1 MNNITAPNYFSWS
14 PKSSYQLILNI
25 STYLYC
31 KHLHFDF
38 ESSFLVYG
46 ATWGSPFIPF
56 LKKIGA
62 KFYMKTVTSRTLR
75 HAFKLSRVAK
85 WEWNKFNANI
95 TFIQICIYYLLTTGG
110 DWVKQV
116 KNKLASIICLTCQ
129 RRREGTYH
137 IQTMHSCGHRM
148 PQMRLRSIAVLLR
161 FYIFLQR
168 SIWFC

>member
-1 MNNITAPNYFSWS
+1 MNNVTAPNYFSWLV
-14 PKSSYQLILNI
+14 KSSHQLIPQHI
-25 STYLYC
+25 WYL
-31 KHLHFDF
+31 
-38 ESSFLVYG
+38 FLFQ
-46 ATWGSPFIPF
+46 TFWKFIPF
-56 LKKIGA
+56 LGGNLGKAIHP
-62 KFYMKTVTSRTLR
+62 FPLTNWSQILHESRTLR

-95 TFIQICIYYLLTTGG
+95 TFIQICFYYLLTTGG